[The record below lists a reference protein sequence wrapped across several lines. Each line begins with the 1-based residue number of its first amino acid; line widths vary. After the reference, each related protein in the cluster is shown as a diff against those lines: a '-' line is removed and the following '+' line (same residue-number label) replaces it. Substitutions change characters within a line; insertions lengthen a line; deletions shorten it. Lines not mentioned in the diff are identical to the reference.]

1 MTNGLKCPAIEEEF
15 EDFEDVKLYAA
26 QPKTLP
32 ASNPKRVVV
41 ARPEIADVY
50 SVSTNEVVLEPKTA
64 GTTTLFIWDDYGQH
78 SYQLKVFRDDLSNIK
93 QRADNLIRELKIAGI
108 TTKINEDEGKLIL
121 AGEVNDLN
129 EKERLL
135 SALGDLKEK
144 VLDFV
149 TIKEERTLIQID
161 AQILEIN
168 RDNLK
173 NLGLEYQTSVSLTD
187 DANKKMNHITD
198 MFATSMWTRGKLDVT
213 LNMLIKQSKARIL
226 SQPKLVCLSGKEAE
240 FLVGGQVP
248 VVTNSLSGS
257 GSGTT
262 SNVVYKDY
270 GITLNIKPTVKE
282 NSNIF
287 FNILTEVKDIDTANS
302 FQVTSLGINA
312 PAFATRNAKTDLYLK
327 NGQSVVIAGLI
338 KNKDS
343 DTVKKFPFLG
353 DVPVLGMLWRSRDFQ
368 NKQTELVILLT
379 PTIVSGSPALTG
391 KNISSE
397 VSPRENKA
405 RKALREFRGGET
417 IENSASSDDKK
428 TYSSGLDSYIDD
440 IKSQIVSSV
449 GYPSLARELGVA
461 GTVKVRLRISSD
473 GGLKEALVV
482 NSSGSELLDSSTI
495 RSIKK
500 LAPFPSFPGSIER
513 NEIAV
518 DIPIVYN

>member
-1 MTNGLKCPAIEEEF
+1 MMIDKFKKNSCLILFSCLFILTNGLKCIAIEEEF
-15 EDFEDVKLYAA
+15 EDFEDIKLYTA

-270 GITLNIKPTVKE
+270 GITINIKPTVKE
-282 NSNIF
+282 N
-287 FNILTEVKDIDTANS
+287 
-302 FQVTSLGINA
+302 
-312 PAFATRNAKTDLYLK
+312 
-327 NGQSVVIAGLI
+327 
-338 KNKDS
+338 
-343 DTVKKFPFLG
+343 
-353 DVPVLGMLWRSRDFQ
+353 
-368 NKQTELVILLT
+368 
-379 PTIVSGSPALTG
+379 
-391 KNISSE
+391 
-397 VSPRENKA
+397 
-405 RKALREFRGGET
+405 
-417 IENSASSDDKK
+417 
-428 TYSSGLDSYIDD
+428 
-440 IKSQIVSSV
+440 
-449 GYPSLARELGVA
+449 
-461 GTVKVRLRISSD
+461 
-473 GGLKEALVV
+473 
-482 NSSGSELLDSSTI
+482 
-495 RSIKK
+495 
-500 LAPFPSFPGSIER
+500 
-513 NEIAV
+513 
-518 DIPIVYN
+518 